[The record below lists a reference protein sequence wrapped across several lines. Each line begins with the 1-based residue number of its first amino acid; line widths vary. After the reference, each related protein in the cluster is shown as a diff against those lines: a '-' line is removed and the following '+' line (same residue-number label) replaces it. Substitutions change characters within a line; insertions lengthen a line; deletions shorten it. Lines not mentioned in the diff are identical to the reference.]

1 MSAIL
6 AEQTLLFQLVETL
19 GWTLLHFLWQGLA
32 VAIVVYAALLVARNL
47 SSTIRYSIALVG
59 LAVMAACPV
68 LTFCFL
74 QQNSAGL
81 HQHVASASVLH
92 SEQTALPDSNRDLNI
107 ASSPIGS
114 QSNDG
119 AVGEPQWFDS
129 ENSLSLLWARLVQ
142 MNAAA
147 IVIVWLSGVLLLS
160 VRLLLSYRST
170 RTLRQSSLTPP
181 VWITERAENLA
192 GTLDVRSPLVRHS
205 KEISQAI
212 ALGFFRPM
220 IVLPTAWISELSPEM
235 VENIIAHELV
245 HIRRGDIWVNLLQRV
260 VETLLFYHPAVWW
273 ISNRIRAERELCCDA
288 DVITATERPLKYAE
302 TLEFV
307 GRLAADENGPG
318 LAVASVGSKKLLL
331 RRVRAVLGVPDKK
344 ESGAVWFAGLIPL
357 VTILFVAG
365 SITYGNTISRIAKVE
380 RSDMREGDTTS
391 FEVRSPAKKEVD
403 ERDPFSVFGRV
414 TDGSGNPIANATVRV
429 ATGIGTL
436 IGGGSTTTDDEGKF
450 KLDFGPG
457 VKTTVNPETSP
468 LGVGVQAAQFYVSK
482 DGWKLNLEQGYL
494 FYLMSDL
501 TPKQFEKMLADS
513 GGKVWGKSDSAE
525 VVFAHNAKEVDFT
538 LVEETEVP
546 NKKETSKIIWGKSR
560 AGLTAGAKLISATG
574 ELEPGD
580 PIVVQFVLKNESADQ
595 TTVVLKRATDT
606 HPVLGQENRLE
617 LNLTGSS
624 LDKTKHTLEPGEIL
638 EDTRYRVTVST
649 AGMAPGE
656 YRITSGSA
664 FWMEEDG
671 KPNQSTGIPFG
682 KTIPFK
688 LGTVDSKAPRQ
699 PPNDEEQKIHWGKPV
714 GNLVMGM
721 RLLDDRDSWP
731 NNDVDIEGQLYL
743 FNAGDKP
750 IELTYELPPT
760 PSDWS
765 MHVTG
770 EGNTFVRLDW
780 TLFTGRELTRERKIK
795 VAPGQSIPLTGIQG
809 DVSTGGKEPVDT
821 LIKGPQLRIV
831 KDKTKFKYGDP
842 KRLVDQSGQF
852 DLHAAVTVR
861 MKELADPVI
870 VLSSAPVPF
879 KVAQ

>member
-47 SSTIRYSIALVG
+47 SSTTRYSIALVG

-74 QQNSAGL
+74 QQDSARL
-81 HQHVASASVLH
+81 HQHVASAPVVH
-92 SEQTALPDSNRDLNI
+92 SEQTSLPDSNRDLNI

-114 QSNDG
+114 QSEPG
-119 AVGEPQWFDS
+119 AVGELQSAGS
-129 ENSLSLLWARLVQ
+129 ENPLNSLWARLIE
-142 MNAAA
+142 MKATA
-147 IVIVWLSGVLLLS
+147 IVVVWLSGVLLLS

-170 RTLRQSSLTPP
+170 RILRQSSLAPP
-181 VWITERAENLA
+181 DWIAQRAEKLA
-192 GTLDVRSPLVRHS
+192 GTLNVRSPIVRHS
-205 KEISQAI
+205 KQISQAI
-212 ALGFFRPM
+212 ALGFLRPM

-245 HIRRGDIWVNLLQRV
+245 HIRRGDIWLNLLQRV
-260 VETLLFYHPAVWW
+260 IETLLFYHPAVWW

-288 DVITATERPLKYAE
+288 DVIATTARPLKYAE
-302 TLEFV
+302 TLEYV
-307 GRLAADENGPG
+307 GRLAADEHDPG
-318 LAVASVGSKKLLL
+318 LAVASVGSKKFLL
-331 RRVRAVLGVPDKK
+331 RRVRAVLGVPREK
-344 ESGAVWFAGLIPL
+344 ESGALWFAGLIPV

-365 SITYGNTISRIAKVE
+365 SITYGNAISHDEEPLDPDGVGINDQAIDEPWEWDPEHKAAIALAGFFDLDGDGL
-380 RSDMREGDTTS
+380 SDLDRLKRMI
-391 FEVRSPAKKEVD
+391 VRNGGRVVAWQDEDGSISGEIDASTRYLVLGSSPAAEKEKPAAAMATLKEQAEKNLVD
-403 ERDPFSVFGRV
+403 TIDIR
-414 TDGSGNPIANATVRV
+414 
-429 ATGIGTL
+429 
-436 IGGGSTTTDDEGKF
+436 
-450 KLDFGPG
+450 KL
-457 VKTTVNPETSP
+457 
-468 LGVGVQAAQFYVSK
+468 
-482 DGWKLNLEQGYL
+482 LNWMG
-494 FYLMSDL
+494 
-501 TPKQFEKMLADS
+501 
-513 GGKVWGKSDSAE
+513 
-525 VVFAHNAKEVDFT
+525 AK
-538 LVEETEVP
+538 VP
-546 NKKETSKIIWGKSR
+546 NKKDTSKIIWGKSR
-560 AGLTAGAKLISATG
+560 NGLVAGAKLLSATG
-574 ELEPGD
+574 ELDPGD

-606 HPVLGQENRLE
+606 HPVLGEENRLE

-770 EGNTFVRLDW
+770 KGNTFVRLDW
-780 TLFTGRELTRERKIK
+780 TWFTGIELTRERKIK

-842 KRLVDQSGQF
+842 KRVGDQSGQF

-879 KVAQ
+879 KVAR

>member
-19 GWTLLHFLWQGLA
+19 GWTLLHFLWQGVV
-32 VAIVVYAALLVARNL
+32 VAMVVYSALLVARNL

-59 LAVMAACPV
+59 LVVMAACPV
-68 LTFCFL
+68 LTFYSL
-74 QQNSAGL
+74 QQDSARL
-81 HQHVASASVLH
+81 HQHVASAPVVH
-92 SEQTALPDSNRDLNI
+92 SEQTSLPDSNRDLNI

-114 QSNDG
+114 QSEPG
-119 AVGEPQWFDS
+119 AVGELQSAGS
-129 ENSLSLLWARLVQ
+129 ENPLNSLWARLIE
-142 MNAAA
+142 MKATA
-147 IVIVWLSGVLLLS
+147 IVVVWLSGVLLLS

-170 RTLRQSSLTPP
+170 RILRQSSLAPP
-181 VWITERAENLA
+181 DWIAQRAEKLA
-192 GTLDVRSPLVRHS
+192 GTLNVRSPIVRHS
-205 KEISQAI
+205 KQISQAI
-212 ALGFFRPM
+212 ALGFLRPM

-245 HIRRGDIWVNLLQRV
+245 HIRRGDIWLNLLQRV
-260 VETLLFYHPAVWW
+260 IETLLFYHPAVWW

-288 DVITATERPLKYAE
+288 DVIATTARPLKYAE
-302 TLEFV
+302 TLEYV
-307 GRLAADENGPG
+307 GRLAADEHDPG
-318 LAVASVGSKKLLL
+318 LAVASVGSKKFLL
-331 RRVRAVLGVPDKK
+331 RRVRAVLGVPREK
-344 ESGAVWFAGLIPL
+344 ESGALWFAGLIPV

-365 SITYGNTISRIAKVE
+365 SITYGNAISHDEEPLDPDGVGINDQAIDEPWEWDPEHKAAIALAGFFDLDGDGL
-380 RSDMREGDTTS
+380 SDLDRLKRMI
-391 FEVRSPAKKEVD
+391 VRNGGRVVAWQDEDGSISGEIDASTRYLVLGSSPAAEKEKPAAAMATLKEQAEKNLVD
-403 ERDPFSVFGRV
+403 TIDIR
-414 TDGSGNPIANATVRV
+414 
-429 ATGIGTL
+429 
-436 IGGGSTTTDDEGKF
+436 
-450 KLDFGPG
+450 KL
-457 VKTTVNPETSP
+457 
-468 LGVGVQAAQFYVSK
+468 
-482 DGWKLNLEQGYL
+482 LNWMG
-494 FYLMSDL
+494 
-501 TPKQFEKMLADS
+501 
-513 GGKVWGKSDSAE
+513 
-525 VVFAHNAKEVDFT
+525 AK
-538 LVEETEVP
+538 VP
-546 NKKETSKIIWGKSR
+546 NKKDTSKIIWGKSR
-560 AGLTAGAKLISATG
+560 NGLVAGAKLLSATG
-574 ELEPGD
+574 ELDPGD

-595 TTVVLKRATDT
+595 TAVVLKRATDT
-606 HPVLGQENRLE
+606 HPVLGAENRLE
-617 LNLTGSS
+617 LNLAGSS
-624 LDKTKHTLEPGEIL
+624 LEKTKHTLEPGEIL
-638 EDTRYRVTVST
+638 EDARYRVTVST
-649 AGMAPGE
+649 AGMAAGE
-656 YRITSGSA
+656 YQITSRSA

-682 KTIPFK
+682 KSIPFK
-688 LGTVDSKAPRQ
+688 LGTVDSKAPSQ

-765 MHVTG
+765 IHVTG

-780 TLFTGRELTRERKIK
+780 TLFTGRELTRERNIK

-852 DLHAAVTVR
+852 DLHAAMTVR
-861 MKELADPVI
+861 IKELADSVI